1 MDVEQVKTFLVL
13 AEELNFSRA
22 AKILNVSQPTVSRT
36 INSIE
41 TQLGGLLF
49 RRERDKSH
57 LTELGELVLPYFEEI
72 EANAGN
78 LVEVARK
85 YRTLEKTP
93 VSVGL
98 MCTIGPERLIA
109 LITKIRELFAGV
121 EVSITNGNA
130 RALQEMLNE
139 GKLDLAICGR
149 PKGFDERFHV
159 VPLYQEKVM
168 AVLNPEH
175 PLAERNFVDL
185 DDLDGLP
192 YIDRTG
198 CEFSVQEGNFLAEKG
213 IKLDRIFSSDRDD
226 WIQSMIREGIG
237 ISLMAQSAVFL
248 PELAVRP
255 IPGLPFTREIQMVTV
270 RGRRH
275 SAGIGA
281 VLQAARQAFQQQR
294 NNFLLP
300 QE

>member
-13 AEELNFSRA
+13 AKELNFSRA
-22 AKILNVSQPTVSRT
+22 AEILNVSQPTVSRT
-36 INSIE
+36 ISSIE
-41 TQLGGLLF
+41 AQLGGLLF
-49 RRERDKSH
+49 RRERGNSH
-57 LTELGELVLPYFEEI
+57 LTELGKLVLPYFEEI
-72 EANAGN
+72 ETNAGN

-85 YRTLEKTP
+85 YKALEQTP

-98 MCTIGPERLIA
+98 MCTIGPERLIS
-109 LITKIRELFAGV
+109 LIAKIRELFAGV

-130 RALQEMLNE
+130 RALQEMLSD

-149 PKGFDERFHV
+149 PKGFDDRFHA

-168 AVLNPEH
+168 AVLNKEH
-175 PLAERNFVDL
+175 PLAERSFVDL

-192 YIDRTG
+192 CIERTG
-198 CEFSVQEGNFLAEKG
+198 CEFSVQEGNFLLEKD
-213 IKLDRIFSSDRDD
+213 IYLDRIFSSDRDD

-237 ISLMAQSAVFL
+237 MSLMAESAVFL
-248 PELAVRP
+248 PDLAVRP

-270 RGRRH
+270 RGRMH

-281 VLQAARQAFQQQR
+281 VLQAAREAFQIQR
-294 NNFLLP
+294 QTFNLSA
-300 QE
+300 